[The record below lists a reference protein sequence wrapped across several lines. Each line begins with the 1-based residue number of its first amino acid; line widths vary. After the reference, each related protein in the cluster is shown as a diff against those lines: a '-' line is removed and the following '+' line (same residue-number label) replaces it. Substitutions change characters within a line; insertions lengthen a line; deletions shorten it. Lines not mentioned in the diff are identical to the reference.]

1 MVFFPDLHKT
11 RSAMLCWTKLS
22 YYLYKSWGEQ
32 TQRGRFGSTQ
42 LHKLAVDFQ
51 FVQLFL
57 PA

>member
-1 MVFFPDLHKT
+1 MVFFLDLHKT

-42 LHKLAVDFQ
+42 LHKLAVDFR

-57 PA
+57 LA